1 MMPREAH
8 NSRSIPMR
16 YPPEI
21 LRQLDELCER
31 YGMNRTQVVLMLIAK
46 EYGATTTADATQAR
60 ADGEE
65 VRG

>member
-1 MMPREAH
+1 
-8 NSRSIPMR
+8 MR